1 MLSGA
6 KVVDAEA
13 ARAALRAAEA
23 EKKKRE
29 GERRGDGDAS
39 LATSTA
45 TTATAAGTSLQQ
57 QQQQKPQQ
65 QREAWLT
72 DPSLARQRRPSPPP
86 PRAGVP
92 ASAGIHA
99 ERPAGL
105 SAGATAAAAAAAA
118 AGAAPPPA
126 AAPSAP
132 SSSAAAAAVGD
143 GGASWRLK
151 ALRRAQQEA
160 SAAGRDVREV
170 VEERWGS
177 VAELAAAAVG
187 QRGRRGD
194 GGGGGSSSLAHL
206 HAARDRARALGV
218 EERLA
223 ERRAENDAAMGEERP
238 RERDR
243 GGRGREEERRAD
255 GDRRG
260 RDRDRDERD
269 ERSVPYLSSSAAGEH
284 MRRPVEGG
292 GGGLS
297 WRRRDDGDRGGRG
310 RDRDREKPG
319 RSGAR
324 DHGDRDRD
332 RDRGRNGG
340 GSSYRPRRDAEDE
353 ERAALLSAAAPSM
366 NAFASDG
373 SFMRR
378 FEGSGE
384 RGGTEKEKEKEKEVL
399 EAATTAEERR
409 ATAAAPPQP
418 SAPPAP
424 RPSAPPA
431 PAPAPQTSSSSL
443 KASDANRGAAAALR
457 ARLGGS
463 SSAARPPP
471 LPLSSNAS
479 APAPAA
485 AAAAAAAGDRREVVD
500 LPLVD
505 HRGRAAP
512 GAFGRAAAVAAPL
525 NNREARKLDRY
536 DADGTRSRYFKGD
549 DASAHL
555 SATELAKRTRLGD
568 DAGVSLDV
576 DGALANAILRQGA
589 RYKAG
594 NAANDF
600 GADEEYDA
608 DAGLD
613 SLEDPRFS
621 KKRRKHGNPTQQ
633 ERARAALVGAA
644 TREQRALDSCRWC
657 LRGGGGRGGGNDGGG
672 AQPSPPLFF
681 VVAATERAFL
691 AVPSVS
697 RRLVPGQLI
706 IAPARHAPSV
716 RRESSL
722 FFFFERKRERE
733 ASEREA
739 KKKRVS
745 TLTSSPPSYLSFE
758 TFLFTPPTTGARGRR
773 GRRHGHAQLQEDGD
787 PDAPGR
793 VRAIFAS
800 ASILELIII
809 ERRRRRDDNAL
820 CRERAAAEGHALAR
834 SRAVLPPR
842 TLRGHRR
849 PGRDKAVRRR
859 RQQRVEHSPLEEA
872 HRDGEDREGAAPDAG
887 VVGPARLRVPAV
899 RAGPV
904 EGLGVGGRRRRRRGQ
919 EGRPGQG
926 GARGAA
932 AAAARGREGG
942 AAGSAGEP
950 RRRRKRR
957 RGSARGGG
965 GEGGEQGGAAGG
977 QEGLCALWGVGAL
990 ERRAPW
996 ASAHGCDECKSS
1008 REMIRNRWRGG
1019 RGLSFFFVRASGSEA
1034 SHSFFLLSQK
1044 QPIPALF
1051 FSPLGYPTG
1060 TFKIALRPLCRY
1072 TTPRACQLDGKKE
1085 RASDRAKER
1094 ESTRGVP
1101 RLQND
1106 CQHLASRRAKSG
1118 ASSEFALVPFEFI
1131 LFLFPPRK

>member
-1 MLSGA
+1 MTRQQSQSRFFFLHRRGSTEHSFFLSLFLEIMLSGA

-105 SAGATAAAAAAAA
+105 SAGATAAAAAAA
-118 AGAAPPPA
+118 GAAPPPA

-160 SAAGRDVREV
+160 SVAGRDVREV

-260 RDRDRDERD
+260 RDRDRDRDERD
-269 ERSVPYLSSSAAGEH
+269 ERSVPYLSSSSAGEY

-324 DHGDRDRD
+324 DRGDRDRD

-479 APAPAA
+479 APAPA

-657 LRGGGGRGGGNDGGG
+657 LRGGGGRGGRERRRRRPALAAALLRRGCDREGLPRRSLRQPPPRAG
-672 AQPSPPLFF
+672 AAHHRPGE
-681 VVAATERAFL
+681 ARAL
-691 AVPSVS
+691 
-697 RRLVPGQLI
+697 GEK
-706 IAPARHAPSV
+706 
-716 RRESSL
+716 REFA

-758 TFLFTPPTTGARGRR
+758 TFLFTPPTTGARGR
-773 GRRHGHAQLQEDGD
+773 
-787 PDAPGR
+787 
-793 VRAIFAS
+793 
-800 ASILELIII
+800 
-809 ERRRRRDDNAL
+809 
-820 CRERAAAEGHALAR
+820 
-834 SRAVLPPR
+834 
-842 TLRGHRR
+842 
-849 PGRDKAVRRR
+849 
-859 RQQRVEHSPLEEA
+859 
-872 HRDGEDREGAAPDAG
+872 
-887 VVGPARLRVPAV
+887 
-899 RAGPV
+899 
-904 EGLGVGGRRRRRRGQ
+904 
-919 EGRPGQG
+919 
-926 GARGAA
+926 
-932 AAAARGREGG
+932 
-942 AAGSAGEP
+942 
-950 RRRRKRR
+950 
-957 RGSARGGG
+957 
-965 GEGGEQGGAAGG
+965 
-977 QEGLCALWGVGAL
+977 
-990 ERRAPW
+990 
-996 ASAHGCDECKSS
+996 
-1008 REMIRNRWRGG
+1008 
-1019 RGLSFFFVRASGSEA
+1019 
-1034 SHSFFLLSQK
+1034 
-1044 QPIPALF
+1044 
-1051 FSPLGYPTG
+1051 
-1060 TFKIALRPLCRY
+1060 
-1072 TTPRACQLDGKKE
+1072 
-1085 RASDRAKER
+1085 
-1094 ESTRGVP
+1094 
-1101 RLQND
+1101 
-1106 CQHLASRRAKSG
+1106 
-1118 ASSEFALVPFEFI
+1118 
-1131 LFLFPPRK
+1131 

>member
-57 QQQQKPQQ
+57 QQQQKPQL

-105 SAGATAAAAAAAA
+105 SAGATAAAAAA

-194 GGGGGSSSLAHL
+194 GGGVGSSSLAHL

-260 RDRDRDERD
+260 RDRDRDRDERD

-340 GSSYRPRRDAEDE
+340 GSSYRPRRDVEDE

-384 RGGTEKEKEKEKEVL
+384 RGGTEKEKEKEVL

-431 PAPAPQTSSSSL
+431 PAPAPQTSSSSF

-479 APAPAA
+479 APAPA

-722 FFFFERKRERE
+722 FFFLRERE
-733 ASEREA
+733 RERQA
-739 KKKRVS
+739 KGRPKKKEFQH
-745 TLTSSPPSYLSFE
+745 SPL
-758 TFLFTPPTTGARGRR
+758 
-773 GRRHGHAQLQEDGD
+773 
-787 PDAPGR
+787 
-793 VRAIFAS
+793 
-800 ASILELIII
+800 
-809 ERRRRRDDNAL
+809 
-820 CRERAAAEGHALAR
+820 
-834 SRAVLPPR
+834 LPPR
-842 TLRGHRR
+842 ISLSKLFCS
-849 PGRDKAVRRR
+849 PLR
-859 RQQRVEHSPLEEA
+859 RQEREVDEDVATDMRNFKKTAIRMHLAGFGQSSQA
-872 HRDGEDREGAAPDAG
+872 HESSSSSSSN
-887 VVGPARLRVPAV
+887 
-899 RAGPV
+899 
-904 EGLGVGGRRRRRRGQ
+904 
-919 EGRPGQG
+919 
-926 GARGAA
+926 AA
-932 AAAARGREGG
+932 AAATTTLFVESALRPRDTRSHAAVQCFPLGPSAATAAPAVIKQSVDDASNEWSTHHSKRLIETGRTEKGQHRTLASSVPPGFGYLRFELGLSRGWVSVVDDDADAAKRADLGRAVPVALLRLPPEAGKGGRRGARGN
-942 AAGSAGEP
+942 
-950 RRRRKRR
+950 
-957 RGSARGGG
+957 RGGG
-965 GEGGEQGGAAGG
+965 GRGGGGA
-977 QEGLCALWGVGAL
+977 
-990 ERRAPW
+990 
-996 ASAHGCDECKSS
+996 
-1008 REMIRNRWRGG
+1008 REE
-1019 RGLSFFFVRASGSEA
+1019 EA
-1034 SHSFFLLSQK
+1034 
-1044 QPIPALF
+1044 
-1051 FSPLGYPTG
+1051 
-1060 TFKIALRPLCRY
+1060 
-1072 TTPRACQLDGKKE
+1072 
-1085 RASDRAKER
+1085 ER
-1094 ESTRGVP
+1094 EE
-1101 RLQND
+1101 N
-1106 CQHLASRRAKSG
+1106 RAALLEAKR
-1118 ASSEFALVPFEFI
+1118 AFAPFGEWV
-1131 LFLFPPRK
+1131 L